1 MSQEILT
8 LRSEVERLEAEI
20 ERFSQEKELA
30 SVKLNELKN
39 QPDPPPQITES
50 EPELQLDSE
59 SEAPPA
65 PIYHNHF
72 DPEVAR
78 ILEEANRATKKS
90 SPQETANIL
99 YENIFRFTG
108 ITAFPINKAL
118 LSADEEIFGIRFDTY
133 SNHERRFVAPHYVI
147 LKKIP
152 HEKEPNHHR
161 WSVFR
166 HTLPVYIPVNE
177 AESVLEYG
185 QEEIDKSVVKFSK
198 LIYGYLSQTQMK
210 HDIFAAVSLNPH
222 IRRVEKDLACHR
234 VRLFLES
241 GQELVIHCDST
252 SVILAEVVGNNELS
266 TACEAVLTT
275 DIAGLE
281 GALVRV
287 LGMLHR

>member
-1 MSQEILT
+1 MSEILT
-8 LRSEVERLEAEI
+8 LRSEVEQLEAEI
-20 ERFSQEKELA
+20 EKFSQEKQLA

-39 QPDPPPQITES
+39 QPDPPSQISES
-50 EPELQLDSE
+50 EPESLLDSE
-59 SEAPPA
+59 SESQPA

-78 ILEEANRATKKS
+78 ILEEANKVKKKS
-90 SPQETANIL
+90 SPEETASIL

-108 ITAFPINKAL
+108 ITAFPINKSL
-118 LSADEEIFGIRFDTY
+118 LSADEEVFGIRFDTY
-133 SNHERRFVAPHYVI
+133 SNHERKFVAPHYVI

-185 QEEIDKSVVKFSK
+185 QEEVDQSVVKFSK
-198 LIYGYLSQTQMK
+198 LVYGYLSQTQMK
-210 HDIFAAVSLNPH
+210 HDIFAAVSLNPD
-222 IRRVEKDLACHR
+222 IRRLEKDLACHR

-241 GQELVIHCDST
+241 GQELVIHCDIS
-252 SVILAEVVGNNELS
+252 SVILAEVVGNAELS
-266 TACEAVLTT
+266 AACEAVLST
-275 DIAGLE
+275 DIAALE
-281 GALVRV
+281 GALTRV
-287 LGMLHR
+287 LGILRR